1 VNFQF
6 NPEQAMM
13 LYIANMLASAFVQ
26 SLPEP
31 TAESNVL
38 YKVMYKFLSL
48 VVTDFKSFGAAVPV
62 PTGTVA
68 AVEHQEPLTQPVKT
82 SVPPDAVVF
91 KPVPLVTNP
100 SISSNT
106 GIL

>member
-31 TAESNVL
+31 TAQSNVM

-62 PTGTVA
+62 PGGTVA
-68 AVEHQEPLTQPVKT
+68 AVEHAEVAGQTLNAPAPESKKAAPMI
-82 SVPPDAVVF
+82 
-91 KPVPLVTNP
+91 VT
-100 SISSNT
+100 NT